1 MLPGTNS
8 TLRNDAVSRKD
19 QNHIKNTYLC
29 DDINVSEISN
39 YVLKRP
45 MIIIY
50 SKNTSI
56 MQETFLN
63 DFSIVL
69 KSDKL

>member
-1 MLPGTNS
+1 MLQGTNS
-8 TLRNDAVSRKD
+8 TVRNDAVSRKD
-19 QNHIKNTYLC
+19 QNHVKNTYLC
-29 DDINVSEISN
+29 DDFNVSENSN

-50 SKNTSI
+50 SKKSSET
-56 MQETFLN
+56 QGTFLT